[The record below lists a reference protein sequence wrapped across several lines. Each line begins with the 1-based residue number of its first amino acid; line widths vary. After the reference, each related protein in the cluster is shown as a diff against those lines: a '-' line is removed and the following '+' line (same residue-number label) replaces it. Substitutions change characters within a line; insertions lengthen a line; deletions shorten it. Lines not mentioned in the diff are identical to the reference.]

1 MPRLPPCTDLNGTAE
16 LEVVDKAI
24 SIFKKQIQRLLPDQK
39 NLINGLLAQLVQTRE
54 KFAVEAP
61 KANARLQRM
70 AAANK
75 KKYDAIMARFKA
87 KKEAFEL
94 RRVALSDMKKKNAEE
109 MAKKAKPKK
118 VPARP
123 SKIPEKKT
131 APLELIPGDLLRNWL
146 MASPPP
152 PTAAHKGGFPR
163 THGNIWENW
172 APVTPPARET
182 EDDDLEE
189 FDREEED
196 TN

>member
-1 MPRLPPCTDLNGTAE
+1 MPRLPPSTDLNGTAE

-24 SIFKKQIQRLLPDQK
+24 GVFKKQIKTLRPDQQ
-39 NLINGLLAQLVQTRE
+39 NALNGLLDQLIQTRE

-87 KKEAFEL
+87 KKEALEL
-94 RRVALSDMKKKNAEE
+94 RKAALGDMKKKNAEE

-131 APLELIPGDLLRNWL
+131 APLELIPGDLLRKWL

-189 FDREEED
+189 FDREEDD

>member
-75 KKYDAIMARFKA
+75 KKYDAMMARFKA
-87 KKEAFEL
+87 KKEALEL
-94 RRVALSDMKKKNAEE
+94 RRAALGDMKKKNAEE
-109 MAKKAKPKK
+109 MAKNVQPKK
-118 VPARP
+118 IPARP
-123 SKIPEKKT
+123 RKIPGKKKVEI
-131 APLELIPGDLLRNWL
+131 ELASGKVLHDLL
-146 MASPPP
+146 MARTVVPPP
-152 PTAAHKGGFPR
+152 PKPR
-163 THGNIWENW
+163 VLGNIWENW
-172 APVTPPARET
+172 GSMGLPATPPDGET
-182 EDDDLEE
+182 PLLDELPEGSSPWS
-189 FDREEED
+189 
-196 TN
+196 

>member
-1 MPRLPPCTDLNGTAE
+1 
-16 LEVVDKAI
+16 
-24 SIFKKQIQRLLPDQK
+24 
-39 NLINGLLAQLVQTRE
+39 
-54 KFAVEAP
+54 
-61 KANARLQRM
+61 
-70 AAANK
+70 
-75 KKYDAIMARFKA
+75 MARFKA
-87 KKEAFEL
+87 KKEALEL

-172 APVTPPARET
+172 APVTPAARET

-189 FDREEED
+189 IDREEEG